1 MGKRIISQR
10 RGRGT
15 STYRAPSFRYKG
27 MISHRIYDQT
37 EQEGV
42 LKGKVLDIMHCPG
55 HSAPLVLIEYEN
67 KERILTLACEGMNTK
82 EEVQS
87 GTLAEIKKGNS
98 LPIGKLEIGTQV
110 YNIEKSV
117 GDGGKF
123 VKAAGS
129 SARIVAKTGNKV
141 KVQFASKKQKEID
154 VNCRVTVGTIAAGG
168 KTEKPFVKAG
178 KKFHVMKARNRL
190 WPKTSGVAMNSVDH
204 PFGSGRGRH
213 IGKSKVAPRNAPPGR
228 KVGPIRARR
237 LGIKKGKRQ

>member
-27 MISHRIYDQT
+27 MVSHRTYDQT
-37 EQEGV
+37 EKEGV
-42 LKGKVLDIMHCPG
+42 LKGKVLDIVHCPG
-55 HSAPLVLIEYEN
+55 HSAPLALIEYEN

-82 EEVQS
+82 KEVQS
-87 GTLAEIKKGNS
+87 GELAEAKTGNS
-98 LPIGKLEIGTQV
+98 LPIGKLEIGTQI

-141 KVQFASKKQKEID
+141 KIRFASKKQMEITD
-154 VNCRVTVGTIAAGG
+154 TCRATIGIVAAGG
-168 KTEKPFVKAG
+168 KNEKPFVKAG
-178 KKFHVMKARNRL
+178 HKFYTMRARNRL

-228 KVGPIRARR
+228 KVGPIRPRR